1 VRRLDGHIRR
11 DRRPIEHEQAQ
22 ADAGKYALPGSAAPF
37 HVDNSSA
44 SIPAVS
50 FVITAKYAGALPPMK

>member
-1 VRRLDGHIRR
+1 VG
-11 DRRPIEHEQAQ
+11 
-22 ADAGKYALPGSAAPF
+22 
-37 HVDNSSA
+37 NSSA